1 LKGEGENI
9 GRNYAKNNHDNVNCQ
24 ILIGGNHEDGSQC
37 SCSKFH
43 HHTFQGHTFF
53 LPPEIP
59 DKSESELLFSSKF
72 EFLEA
77 NQRHLNVCNTFWR
90 PSLSL
95 NQQNYANR
103 RTCYKYLVDFE
114 SLWPEENS
122 LRSLLTDGIQ
132 NTALHDAISELALL
146 AVVCGPVHLLE
157 SLINLSLVSKL
168 LVRTSLVSCCFVVQS
183 IYWSP

>member
-1 LKGEGENI
+1 MLYFVFRLLTRIVGYFLLAREIQNQPNI
-9 GRNYAKNNHDNVNCQ
+9 YNMFSDWHNSVDLMIDNVNCQ

-122 LRSLLTDGIQ
+122 LRSLLTDGE
-132 NTALHDAISELALL
+132 T
-146 AVVCGPVHLLE
+146 
-157 SLINLSLVSKL
+157 
-168 LVRTSLVSCCFVVQS
+168 
-183 IYWSP
+183 

>member
-1 LKGEGENI
+1 MLKGEGENI

-77 NQRHLNVCNTFWR
+77 NQRHLNVQGFQSGPVPGTFTR
-90 PSLSL
+90 
-95 NQQNYANR
+95 
-103 RTCYKYLVDFE
+103 
-114 SLWPEENS
+114 
-122 LRSLLTDGIQ
+122 LRSCIVPTEITEPPKISGGQNHKYDG
-132 NTALHDAISELALL
+132 
-146 AVVCGPVHLLE
+146 
-157 SLINLSLVSKL
+157 
-168 LVRTSLVSCCFVVQS
+168 R
-183 IYWSP
+183 

>member
-1 LKGEGENI
+1 LC
-9 GRNYAKNNHDNVNCQ
+9 RDNHDNVNCQ

-114 SLWPEENS
+114 SLWPEENT
-122 LRSLLTDGIQ
+122 RIVGYFLLAREIQ
-132 NTALHDAISELALL
+132 NQPNIYNMFSDWHNSVDLMIMMVSRRYYTHLNVDLL
-146 AVVCGPVHLLE
+146 DTK
-157 SLINLSLVSKL
+157 I
-168 LVRTSLVSCCFVVQS
+168 
-183 IYWSP
+183 